1 MKTKA
6 TGMNGIRLGK
16 VLGAFAVACAL
27 VACASNPPVQ
37 DDGAAAAASA
47 RKKENRAQDEL
58 SVKTGETP
66 APAAESAKAD
76 AEDADEDIKVS
87 SVNFKV
93 RPTVLVAPAMGAK
106 MAGSIDVIRK
116 NPLAKTAM
124 EVINAYL
131 TSRDYTVIGLESQ
144 AQLDEVV
151 QLQSDIAGNSEDL
164 AYVAGLSVGADI
176 NITYA
181 GSIQEDYIVIDL
193 NASEAST
200 ANLLASES
208 IRLKDNGESQRV
220 LVQKAIQLAI
230 KKLENKVRG
239 RLAEELEKGVQ
250 YKVVAHLT
258 GDFTDDQAEEI
269 SNIVSIKMRKKFN
282 KMQVISMSRNTYDL
296 LIYVDPDKYE
306 DAQMVYGEF
315 VESLDGLAKVRKQNI
330 TKKLIILE
338 IQ

>member
-1 MKTKA
+1 
-6 TGMNGIRLGK
+6 MNKKELKGLMG
-16 VLGAFAVACAL
+16 VFACACML
-27 VACASNPPVQ
+27 AACASNPPAREDNSDEIRARADAAQREISRETGEVVA
-37 DDGAAAAASA
+37 DDAPAAAASSGTA
-47 RKKENRAQDEL
+47 A
-58 SVKTGETP
+58 S
-66 APAAESAKAD
+66 AAED
-76 AEDADEDIKVS
+76 DGIIVS
-87 SVNFKV
+87 TVNFKT

-106 MAGSIDVIRK
+106 MAGSIDVIRR

-144 AQLDEVV
+144 SQLDEVV

-239 RLAEELEKGVQ
+239 RLAEEQEKGAL

-269 SNIVSIKMRKKFN
+269 SNMVSIKMRKKFN

-296 LIYVDPDKYE
+296 LIYVDPNKYE

-315 VESLDGLAKVRKQNI
+315 VESLEGLAKVRKQNI

>member
-1 MKTKA
+1 MKKKVFAMTILQRA
-6 TGMNGIRLGK
+6 SALGVMAFLCGM
-16 VLGAFAVACAL
+16 
-27 VACASNPPVQ
+27 VACASN
-37 DDGAAAAASA
+37 
-47 RKKENRAQDEL
+47 
-58 SVKTGETP
+58 TP
-66 APAAESAKAD
+66 ASDSAQGNAAKEMEEAPD
-76 AEDADEDIKVS
+76 DDIVVS
-87 SVNFKV
+87 TVNFKM

-131 TSRDYTVIGLESQ
+131 TSRDYSVIGLESQ

-151 QLQSDIAGNSEDL
+151 QLQSDIAGNNEDL

-208 IRLKDNGESQRV
+208 IRLKSNGESQRV

-239 RLAEELEKGVQ
+239 RLAEEQEKGVL

-269 SNIVSIKMRKKFN
+269 SNMVSIKMREKFN
-282 KMQVISMSRNTYDL
+282 KMQVVSMSRNTYDL
-296 LIYVDPDKYE
+296 LIYVDPNKFE

-315 VESLDGLAKVRKQNI
+315 VSSLEGLAKVRKQNI

>member
-1 MKTKA
+1 
-6 TGMNGIRLGK
+6 MNKKELKGLMG
-16 VLGAFAVACAL
+16 VFACACL
-27 VACASNPPVQ
+27 LAACASNPPAKEDNTDEIRARADAAQREISRETGEVVA
-37 DDGAAAAASA
+37 DDAPAAAASSGTA
-47 RKKENRAQDEL
+47 A
-58 SVKTGETP
+58 S
-66 APAAESAKAD
+66 AAED
-76 AEDADEDIKVS
+76 DGIIVS
-87 SVNFKV
+87 TVNFKT

-106 MAGSIDVIRK
+106 MAGSIDVIRR

-144 AQLDEVV
+144 SQLDEVV

-239 RLAEELEKGVQ
+239 RLAEEQEKGAL

-269 SNIVSIKMRKKFN
+269 SNMVSIKMRKKFN

-296 LIYVDPDKYE
+296 LIYVDPNKYE

-315 VESLDGLAKVRKQNI
+315 VESLEGLAKVRKQNI

>member
-1 MKTKA
+1 MKKNMTQLK
-6 TGMNGIRLGK
+6 GLM
-16 VLGAFAVACAL
+16 GALACACML
-27 VACASNPPVQ
+27 AACASNPPAKEDNSDEIRARANAAQRDISRETGEVVEEE
-37 DDGAAAAASA
+37 APAAAAS
-47 RKKENRAQDEL
+47 
-58 SVKTGETP
+58 SGT
-66 APAAESAKAD
+66 AASAAD
-76 AEDADEDIKVS
+76 DDGIIVS
-87 SVNFKV
+87 TVNFKT

-106 MAGSIDVIRK
+106 MAGSIDVIRR

-151 QLQSDIAGNSEDL
+151 QLQSDIAGNNEDL

-181 GSIQEDYIVIDL
+181 GAIQEDYIVIDL

-239 RLAEELEKGVQ
+239 RLAEEQEKGAL

-269 SNIVSIKMRKKFN
+269 SNMVSIKMRKKFN

-296 LIYVDPDKYE
+296 LIYVDPNKYE

-315 VESLDGLAKVRKQNI
+315 VESLEGLAKVRKQNI

>member
-1 MKTKA
+1 MKKNMIQLK
-6 TGMNGIRLGK
+6 GLMG
-16 VLGAFAVACAL
+16 VLAGACLLA
-27 VACASNPPVQ
+27 ACASNPPAKEDNSDEIRARADAAQREISRETGEVVA
-37 DDGAAAAASA
+37 DDAPAATASAGAAA
-47 RKKENRAQDEL
+47 
-58 SVKTGETP
+58 
-66 APAAESAKAD
+66 
-76 AEDADEDIKVS
+76 EDDGIIVS
-87 SVNFKV
+87 TVNFKT

-106 MAGSIDVIRK
+106 MAGSIDVIRR

-144 AQLDEVV
+144 SQLDEVV

-239 RLAEELEKGVQ
+239 RLAEEQEKGAL

-269 SNIVSIKMRKKFN
+269 SNMVSIKMRKKFN

-296 LIYVDPDKYE
+296 LIYVDPNKYE
-306 DAQMVYGEF
+306 DAQMVYAEF
-315 VESLDGLAKVRKQNI
+315 VESLEGLAKVRKQNI

>member
-1 MKTKA
+1 MKKNMTQL
-6 TGMNGIRLGK
+6 M
-16 VLGAFAVACAL
+16 GALACACML
-27 VACASNPPVQ
+27 AACASNPPAKEDNSDEIRARADAAQREISRETGEVVA
-37 DDGAAAAASA
+37 DDAPATAASGSA
-47 RKKENRAQDEL
+47 
-58 SVKTGETP
+58 
-66 APAAESAKAD
+66 APAAED
-76 AEDADEDIKVS
+76 DGIIVS
-87 SVNFKV
+87 TVNFKT

-106 MAGSIDVIRK
+106 MAGSIDVIRR

-131 TSRDYTVIGLESQ
+131 TGRDYTVIGLESQ

-151 QLQSDIAGNSEDL
+151 QLQSDIAGNNEDL

-239 RLAEELEKGVQ
+239 RLAEEQEKGAL

-258 GDFTDDQAEEI
+258 GEFTDDQAEEI
-269 SNIVSIKMRKKFN
+269 SNMVSIKMRKKFN

-296 LIYVDPDKYE
+296 LIYVDPTKYE

-315 VESLDGLAKVRKQNI
+315 VESLEGLAKVRKQNI

>member
-1 MKTKA
+1 
-6 TGMNGIRLGK
+6 MNKKELKGLMG
-16 VLGAFAVACAL
+16 VFACACML
-27 VACASNPPVQ
+27 AACASNPPAKEDNSDEIRARADAAQREISRETGEVVA
-37 DDGAAAAASA
+37 DDAPAAAASSGTA
-47 RKKENRAQDEL
+47 A
-58 SVKTGETP
+58 S
-66 APAAESAKAD
+66 AAED
-76 AEDADEDIKVS
+76 DGIIVS
-87 SVNFKV
+87 TVNFKT

-106 MAGSIDVIRK
+106 MAGSIDVIRR

-151 QLQSDIAGNSEDL
+151 QLQSDIAGNNEDL

-181 GSIQEDYIVIDL
+181 GAIQEDYIVIDL

-239 RLAEELEKGVQ
+239 RLAEEQEKGAL

-269 SNIVSIKMRKKFN
+269 SNMVSIKMRKKFN

-296 LIYVDPDKYE
+296 LIYVDPNKFE
-306 DAQMVYGEF
+306 DAQMVYAEF
-315 VESLDGLAKVRKQNI
+315 VESLEGLAKVRKQNI

>member
-1 MKTKA
+1 MKKNMIQLK
-6 TGMNGIRLGK
+6 GLMG
-16 VLGAFAVACAL
+16 VLAGACLLA
-27 VACASNPPVQ
+27 ACASNPPAKEDNSDEIRARADAAQREISRETGEVVA
-37 DDGAAAAASA
+37 DDAPAATASAGAAA
-47 RKKENRAQDEL
+47 
-58 SVKTGETP
+58 
-66 APAAESAKAD
+66 
-76 AEDADEDIKVS
+76 EDDGIIVS
-87 SVNFKV
+87 TVNFKT

-106 MAGSIDVIRK
+106 MAGSIEVIRR

-144 AQLDEVV
+144 SQLDEVV

-239 RLAEELEKGVQ
+239 RLAEEQEKGAL

-269 SNIVSIKMRKKFN
+269 SNMVSIKMRKKFN

-296 LIYVDPDKYE
+296 LIYVDPNKYE
-306 DAQMVYGEF
+306 DAQMVYAEF
-315 VESLDGLAKVRKQNI
+315 VESLEGLAKVRKQNI

>member
-1 MKTKA
+1 MKKNMTQLK
-6 TGMNGIRLGK
+6 GLM
-16 VLGAFAVACAL
+16 GALACACML
-27 VACASNPPVQ
+27 AACASNPPAKEDNSDEIRARATGAQRDLSRETGEAVA
-37 DDGAAAAASA
+37 DDASAGAASGAASA
-47 RKKENRAQDEL
+47 
-58 SVKTGETP
+58 
-66 APAAESAKAD
+66 AD
-76 AEDADEDIKVS
+76 DDGIIVS
-87 SVNFKV
+87 TVNFKM

-106 MAGSIDVIRK
+106 MAGSIDVIRR

-181 GSIQEDYIVIDL
+181 GSIQEDFVVIDL

-220 LVQKAIQLAI
+220 LVQKAIKIAI

-239 RLAEELEKGVQ
+239 RLAEEQEKGAL

-269 SNIVSIKMRKKFN
+269 SNMVSIKMRKKFN

-296 LIYVDPDKYE
+296 LIYVDPNKYE

-315 VESLDGLAKVRKQNI
+315 VESLEGLAKVRKQNI

>member
-1 MKTKA
+1 
-6 TGMNGIRLGK
+6 MNKKELKGLMG
-16 VLGAFAVACAL
+16 VLAGACLLA
-27 VACASNPPVQ
+27 ACASNPPAKE
-37 DDGAAAAASA
+37 DNSDEIRARADAAQREISRETGETVAEEAPAATASAGAAASA
-47 RKKENRAQDEL
+47 
-58 SVKTGETP
+58 
-66 APAAESAKAD
+66 
-76 AEDADEDIKVS
+76 AEDDGIIVS
-87 SVNFKV
+87 TVNFKT

-106 MAGSIDVIRK
+106 MAGSIDVIRR

-144 AQLDEVV
+144 SQLDEVV

-239 RLAEELEKGVQ
+239 RLAEEQEKGAL

-269 SNIVSIKMRKKFN
+269 SNMVSIKIRKKFN

-296 LIYVDPDKYE
+296 LIYVDPNKYE

-315 VESLDGLAKVRKQNI
+315 VESLEGLAKVRKQNI

>member
-1 MKTKA
+1 MQKNMTEKKGLLSVKA
-6 TGMNGIRLGK
+6 LGLLAGMCML
-16 VLGAFAVACAL
+16 A
-27 VACASNPPVQ
+27 ACASNPPPKEDNSDEIRAKANQAQRELSRETGEPVA
-37 DDGAAAAASA
+37 DEAAAAS
-47 RKKENRAQDEL
+47 
-58 SVKTGETP
+58 G
-66 APAAESAKAD
+66 AASA
-76 AEDADEDIKVS
+76 ADEDGIIVS
-87 SVNFKV
+87 TVNFKT

-106 MAGSIDVIRK
+106 MAGSIDVVRR

-181 GSIQEDYIVIDL
+181 GSIQEDFVVIDL

-220 LVQKAIQLAI
+220 LVQKAIKIAI

-239 RLAEELEKGVQ
+239 RLAEEQEKGAL

-258 GDFTDDQAEEI
+258 GEFTDDQAEEI
-269 SNIVSIKMRKKFN
+269 SNMVSIKMRKKFN

-296 LIYVDPDKYE
+296 LIYVDPNKYE

-315 VESLDGLAKVRKQNI
+315 VESLEGLAKVRKQNI

>member
-1 MKTKA
+1 MKKKMIQLK
-6 TGMNGIRLGK
+6 GLMG
-16 VLGAFAVACAL
+16 VFACACML
-27 VACASNPPVQ
+27 AACASNPPAKE
-37 DDGAAAAASA
+37 DNSDEIRARADAAQREIS
-47 RKKENRAQDEL
+47 RE
-58 SVKTGETP
+58 TGEVVADD
-66 APAAESAKAD
+66 APAATASAGA
-76 AEDADEDIKVS
+76 ATEDDGIIVS
-87 SVNFKV
+87 TVNFKT

-106 MAGSIDVIRK
+106 MAGSIDVIRR

-144 AQLDEVV
+144 SQLDEVV

-239 RLAEELEKGVQ
+239 RLAEEQEKGAL

-269 SNIVSIKMRKKFN
+269 SNMVSIKMRKKFN

-296 LIYVDPDKYE
+296 LIYVDPNKYE
-306 DAQMVYGEF
+306 DAQMVYAEF
-315 VESLDGLAKVRKQNI
+315 VESLEGLAKVRKQNI

>member
-1 MKTKA
+1 MKKNMTQLK
-6 TGMNGIRLGK
+6 GLM
-16 VLGAFAVACAL
+16 GALACACML
-27 VACASNPPVQ
+27 GACASNPPAKDNSDEIRAKADQAQRELSRETGEVVE
-37 DDGAAAAASA
+37 DEAPAAAAASG
-47 RKKENRAQDEL
+47 
-58 SVKTGETP
+58 T
-66 APAAESAKAD
+66 AASAAAD
-76 AEDADEDIKVS
+76 DDGIIVS
-87 SVNFKV
+87 TVNFKT

-106 MAGSIDVIRK
+106 MAGSIDVIRR

-151 QLQSDIAGNSEDL
+151 QLQSDIAGNNEDL

-181 GSIQEDYIVIDL
+181 GAIQEDYIVIDL

-239 RLAEELEKGVQ
+239 RLAEEQEKGAL

-269 SNIVSIKMRKKFN
+269 SNMVSIKMRKKFN

-296 LIYVDPDKYE
+296 LIYVDPNKYE

-315 VESLDGLAKVRKQNI
+315 VESLEGLAKVRKQNI

>member
-1 MKTKA
+1 MIQLK
-6 TGMNGIRLGK
+6 GLMG
-16 VLGAFAVACAL
+16 VLAGACLLA
-27 VACASNPPVQ
+27 ACASNPPAKEDNSDEIRARADAAQREISRETGEVVA
-37 DDGAAAAASA
+37 DDAPAAAASSGTA
-47 RKKENRAQDEL
+47 A
-58 SVKTGETP
+58 S
-66 APAAESAKAD
+66 AAED
-76 AEDADEDIKVS
+76 DGIIVS
-87 SVNFKV
+87 TVNFKT

-106 MAGSIDVIRK
+106 MAGSIDVIRR

-144 AQLDEVV
+144 SQLDEVV

-239 RLAEELEKGVQ
+239 RLAEEQEKGAL

-269 SNIVSIKMRKKFN
+269 SNMVSIKMRKKFN

-296 LIYVDPDKYE
+296 LIYVDPNKYE

-315 VESLDGLAKVRKQNI
+315 VESLEGLAKVRKQNI

>member
-1 MKTKA
+1 MKKNMTQLKGLMGLLA
-6 TGMNGIRLGK
+6 
-16 VLGAFAVACAL
+16 GACMLA
-27 VACASNPPVQ
+27 ACASNPPAKEDNSDEIRARADAAQREISRETGEVVA
-37 DDGAAAAASA
+37 DDAPAATASAGAAA
-47 RKKENRAQDEL
+47 
-58 SVKTGETP
+58 
-66 APAAESAKAD
+66 
-76 AEDADEDIKVS
+76 EDDGIIVS
-87 SVNFKV
+87 TVNFKT

-151 QLQSDIAGNSEDL
+151 QLQSDIAGNNEDL

-239 RLAEELEKGVQ
+239 RLAEEQEKGAL

-269 SNIVSIKMRKKFN
+269 SNMVSIKMRKKFN

-296 LIYVDPDKYE
+296 LIYVDPNKFE
-306 DAQMVYGEF
+306 DAQMVYAEF
-315 VESLDGLAKVRKQNI
+315 VESLEGLAKVRKQNI

>member
-1 MKTKA
+1 M
-6 TGMNGIRLGK
+6 GK
-16 VLGAFAVACAL
+16 VTVALAFSCAL
-27 VACASNPPVQ
+27 FAACASNPPAQDAGSASAEVAVKEPVEEAASEPAE
-37 DDGAAAAASA
+37 DDG
-47 RKKENRAQDEL
+47 
-58 SVKTGETP
+58 
-66 APAAESAKAD
+66 
-76 AEDADEDIKVS
+76 IIVS
-87 SVNFKV
+87 TVNFKV

-106 MAGSIDVIRK
+106 MASSIDVIRK

-144 AQLDEVV
+144 AQIDEVV
-151 QLQSDIAGNSEDL
+151 QLQSDIAGNNEDL

-176 NITYA
+176 NVTYA

-193 NASEAST
+193 SATEAST

-220 LVQKAIQLAI
+220 LVQKAIQQAI
-230 KKLENKVRG
+230 KKLENKVRD
-239 RLAEELEKGVQ
+239 RLAEEQEKGVQ

-269 SNIVSIKMRKKFN
+269 SNIVSMKIRKKFN

-296 LIYVDPDKYE
+296 LVYVDPNKYE

-315 VESLDGLAKVRKQNI
+315 VESLGGLAKVRKQNI

>member
-1 MKTKA
+1 MKKNMTQLK
-6 TGMNGIRLGK
+6 GLM
-16 VLGAFAVACAL
+16 GALACACML
-27 VACASNPPVQ
+27 GACASNPPAKDNSDEIRAKADQAQRELSRETGEVVE
-37 DDGAAAAASA
+37 DEAPAAAAASG
-47 RKKENRAQDEL
+47 
-58 SVKTGETP
+58 T
-66 APAAESAKAD
+66 AASAAAD
-76 AEDADEDIKVS
+76 DDGIIVS
-87 SVNFKV
+87 TVNFKT

-106 MAGSIDVIRK
+106 MAGSIDVIRR

-151 QLQSDIAGNSEDL
+151 QLQSDIAGNNEDL
-164 AYVAGLSVGADI
+164 ASVAGLSVGADI

-181 GSIQEDYIVIDL
+181 GAIQEDYIVIDL

-239 RLAEELEKGVQ
+239 RLAEEQEKGAL

-269 SNIVSIKMRKKFN
+269 SNMVSIKMRKKFN

-296 LIYVDPDKYE
+296 LIYVDPNKYE

-315 VESLDGLAKVRKQNI
+315 VESLEGLAKVRKQNI

>member
-1 MKTKA
+1 
-6 TGMNGIRLGK
+6 MNKKELKRLMG
-16 VLGAFAVACAL
+16 VLAGVCMLA
-27 VACASNPPVQ
+27 ACASNPPAKEDNSDEIRARADAAQREISRETGEVVA
-37 DDGAAAAASA
+37 DDAPAAAASSGTA
-47 RKKENRAQDEL
+47 A
-58 SVKTGETP
+58 S
-66 APAAESAKAD
+66 AAED
-76 AEDADEDIKVS
+76 DGIIVS
-87 SVNFKV
+87 TVNFKT

-106 MAGSIDVIRK
+106 MAGSIDVIRR

-144 AQLDEVV
+144 SQLDEVV

-239 RLAEELEKGVQ
+239 RLAEEQEKGAL

-269 SNIVSIKMRKKFN
+269 SNMVSIKMRKKFN

-296 LIYVDPDKYE
+296 LIYVDPNKYE

-315 VESLDGLAKVRKQNI
+315 VESLEGLAKVRKQNI

>member
-1 MKTKA
+1 
-6 TGMNGIRLGK
+6 MNKKELKGLMG
-16 VLGAFAVACAL
+16 VFACACML
-27 VACASNPPVQ
+27 AACASNPPAKEDNSDEIRARADAAQREISRETGEVVA
-37 DDGAAAAASA
+37 DDAPAAAASSGTA
-47 RKKENRAQDEL
+47 A
-58 SVKTGETP
+58 S
-66 APAAESAKAD
+66 AAED
-76 AEDADEDIKVS
+76 DGIIVS
-87 SVNFKV
+87 TVNFKT

-106 MAGSIDVIRK
+106 MAGSIDVIRR

-144 AQLDEVV
+144 SQLDEVV

-220 LVQKAIQLAI
+220 LVQM
-230 KKLENKVRG
+230 NKVRG
-239 RLAEELEKGVQ
+239 RLAEEQEKGAL

-269 SNIVSIKMRKKFN
+269 SNMVSIKMRKKFN

-296 LIYVDPDKYE
+296 LIYVDPNKYE

-315 VESLDGLAKVRKQNI
+315 VESLEGLAKVRKQNI

>member
-1 MKTKA
+1 MKSCRNL
-6 TGMNGIRLGK
+6 M
-16 VLGAFAVACAL
+16 VLSAAAL
-27 VACASNPPVQ
+27 IAACASNPPANNNDEVRARANAAYAEVPG
-37 DDGAAAAASA
+37 DDPAVASTTNSVSENAADGPAIQVSNATFRSA
-47 RKKENRAQDEL
+47 
-58 SVKTGETP
+58 
-66 APAAESAKAD
+66 
-76 AEDADEDIKVS
+76 
-87 SVNFKV
+87 
-93 RPTVLVAPAMGAK
+93 PTVLVSPALSGK
-106 MAGSIDVIRK
+106 MVGSIDVIRQ

-131 TSRDYTVIGLESQ
+131 TGRGYTVVGLESQ

-151 QLQSDIAGNSEDL
+151 QLQSDIAGNDDDL

-181 GSIQEDYIVIDL
+181 GSIQENDIVIDL

-208 IRLKDNGESQRV
+208 VRMKNDPDESQRS
-220 LVQKAIQLAI
+220 LVQRAMQNAIVA
-230 KKLENKVRG
+230 LENKVRD
-239 RLAEELEKGVQ
+239 RLVAQQELGVQ

-258 GDFTDDQAEEI
+258 GEFTDDQAEEI
-269 SNIVSIKMRKKFN
+269 SNIVSLQLRKKFN

-296 LIYVDPDKYE
+296 MIYADPDKYE

-315 VESLDGLAKVRKQNI
+315 VESLSGLAKVRKQNI

-338 IQ
+338 IK

>member
-1 MKTKA
+1 
-6 TGMNGIRLGK
+6 MNKKELKGLMG
-16 VLGAFAVACAL
+16 VFACACML
-27 VACASNPPVQ
+27 AACASNPPAKEDNSDEIRARADAAQREISRETGEVVA
-37 DDGAAAAASA
+37 DDAPTAAASSGTA
-47 RKKENRAQDEL
+47 A
-58 SVKTGETP
+58 S
-66 APAAESAKAD
+66 AAED
-76 AEDADEDIKVS
+76 DGIIVS
-87 SVNFKV
+87 TVNFKT

-106 MAGSIDVIRK
+106 MAGSIDVIRR

-144 AQLDEVV
+144 SQLDEVV

-239 RLAEELEKGVQ
+239 RLAEEQEKGAL

-269 SNIVSIKMRKKFN
+269 SNMVSIKMRKKFN

-296 LIYVDPDKYE
+296 LIYVDPNKYE

-315 VESLDGLAKVRKQNI
+315 VESLEGLAKVRKQNI

>member
-1 MKTKA
+1 MKKNMIQLK
-6 TGMNGIRLGK
+6 GLMG
-16 VLGAFAVACAL
+16 VLAGACLLA
-27 VACASNPPVQ
+27 ACASNPPAKEDNTDEIRARADAAQREISRETGEVVA
-37 DDGAAAAASA
+37 DDAPAAAASSGTA
-47 RKKENRAQDEL
+47 A
-58 SVKTGETP
+58 S
-66 APAAESAKAD
+66 AAED
-76 AEDADEDIKVS
+76 DGIIVS
-87 SVNFKV
+87 TVNFKT

-106 MAGSIDVIRK
+106 MAGSIDVIRR

-144 AQLDEVV
+144 SQLDEVV

-239 RLAEELEKGVQ
+239 RLAEEQEKGAL

-269 SNIVSIKMRKKFN
+269 SNMVSIKMRKKFN

-296 LIYVDPDKYE
+296 LIYVDPNKYE

-315 VESLDGLAKVRKQNI
+315 VESLEGLAKVRKQNI

>member
-1 MKTKA
+1 
-6 TGMNGIRLGK
+6 MNKKELKGLMG
-16 VLGAFAVACAL
+16 VFACACML
-27 VACASNPPVQ
+27 AACASNPPAKEDNSDEIRARADAAQREISRETGEVVA
-37 DDGAAAAASA
+37 DDAPAAAASSGTA
-47 RKKENRAQDEL
+47 A
-58 SVKTGETP
+58 S
-66 APAAESAKAD
+66 AAED
-76 AEDADEDIKVS
+76 DGIIVS
-87 SVNFKV
+87 TVNFKT

-106 MAGSIDVIRK
+106 MAGSIDVIRR

-144 AQLDEVV
+144 SQLDEVV

-164 AYVAGLSVGADI
+164 AYVAGLSVGAVI

-239 RLAEELEKGVQ
+239 RLAEEQEKGAL

-269 SNIVSIKMRKKFN
+269 SNMVSIKMRKKFN

-296 LIYVDPDKYE
+296 LIYVDPNKYE

-315 VESLDGLAKVRKQNI
+315 VESLEGLAKVRKQNI